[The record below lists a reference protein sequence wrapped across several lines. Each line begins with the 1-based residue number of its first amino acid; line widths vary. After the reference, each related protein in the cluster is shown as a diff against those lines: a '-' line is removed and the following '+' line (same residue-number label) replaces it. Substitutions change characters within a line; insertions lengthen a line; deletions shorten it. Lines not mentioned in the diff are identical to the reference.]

1 MHATN
6 SVLVNPIPCEVS
18 EENVGFGF
26 NYELQIINVFSNF
39 GKVIAVKRAN
49 PWNYAYWE
57 VKNGACG

>member
-26 NYELQIINVFSNF
+26 DYEL
-39 GKVIAVKRAN
+39 
-49 PWNYAYWE
+49 
-57 VKNGACG
+57 